1 MDSRARIWTDINV
14 PSGLGLDC
22 GRYKWW
28 QNQSY
33 VEALFL
39 IPENVTSKQVG
50 PHGKGCSRVLKSA
63 IAGSNCTLEMT
74 DMACTHDTSKM
85 ATGQ

>member
-1 MDSRARIWTDINV
+1 MDSRARIWGDINV

-39 IPENVTSKQVG
+39 IPENVTSKQVV
-50 PHGKGCSRVLKSA
+50 PHGTGSSMVLKTCKCR
-63 IAGSNCTLEMT
+63 IPVHNR
-74 DMACTHDTSKM
+74 HDRYDLYTSKM
-85 ATGQ
+85 ASESFF